1 MNRRRRAPAG
11 RAFPKAARSHLRRSG
26 KIAGPIPGTDEILFL
41 PLGGTSRIG
50 MNMALYGHAGKW
62 LIVDAGV
69 AFMGDEAPGIEAVM
83 VDPAFI
89 EERIDD
95 VVGLIVTH
103 AHEDHIGAIHHLW
116 PRLSCPIYA
125 TPFATHVI
133 RERLKENRIAR
144 EVTVRTYEIGDE
156 LVLGPFRVESIAMT
170 HSVPEPVALAIRTA
184 AGTVLH
190 TGDWKFDKDPL
201 VGRPADLGALKR
213 LGDEGV
219 LAMMCDSTNVMVEG
233 STASEADAR
242 DGLMKAFAGRK
253 GAIAVTCFASNVA
266 RMKAVAEAAAAN
278 GRRVVLAGR
287 SLLKMEKAGRACG
300 YLDGVPEFLSLDEAV
315 GLRRRELVL
324 MCTGSQGEERAAL
337 SRISRGEHRSL
348 ALHRGDTVIFS
359 ARAIPGN
366 EDAVGEIRTLL
377 EARGVEVL
385 SPDDARQAGATVHV
399 SGHPARDDLVRM
411 YGLVRPRFAVPV
423 HGTLPHLEAHARLAR
438 TCGAERALVPEDG
451 DIVRLATTG
460 TAVVGHIEPRRL
472 AYDGQKLL
480 PWGGPQQADNELEEQ
495 RAAPPA
501 LLAA

>member
-83 VDPAFI
+83 VDPTFI

-95 VVGLIVTH
+95 VVGLVVTH

-201 VGRPADLGALKR
+201 VGRPADLEALKR

-219 LAMMCDSTNVMVEG
+219 LAMMCDSTNAMVEG
-233 STASEADAR
+233 STASEAVAR

-300 YLDGVPEFLSLDEAV
+300 YLDGVPEFLSLDEAA

-348 ALHRGDTVIFS
+348 SLHRGDTVIFS

-366 EDAVGEIRTLL
+366 EDAVGEIRMLL
-377 EARGVEVL
+377 EARSVEVL
-385 SPDDARQAGATVHV
+385 LPDDARQAGATVHV

-451 DIVRLATTG
+451 DVIRLAATG

-472 AYDGQKLL
+472 GYDGQKLL